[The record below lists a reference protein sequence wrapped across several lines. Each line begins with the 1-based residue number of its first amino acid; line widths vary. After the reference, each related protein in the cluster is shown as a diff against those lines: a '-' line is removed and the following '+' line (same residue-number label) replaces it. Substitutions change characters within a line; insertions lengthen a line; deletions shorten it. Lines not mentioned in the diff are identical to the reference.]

1 MKNYLIIGQGSQTIQ
16 LIRELFRLNTRPDQL
31 TVLTFSAIENNSFIE
46 FIKYYKINYILTTK
60 TKFDN
65 DLDNTLYQDPYGKNK
80 KDIVISFSNP
90 FIIKSKYLSKSTFI
104 NFHPGILPTYRGS
117 FSTVHAMMDGAEK
130 TGGTWHYIT
139 ARVDKGNILKS
150 IEVLISNKS
159 TAFSLNHEVYSL
171 AIQELQGV
179 LENVE
184 LGNKGKKQPYNV
196 GTFYLN
202 SFPDLSNIEDEDLK
216 YRINYF
222 PPKFV

>member
-31 TVLTFSAIENNSFIE
+31 TVLTFSAIENKSFIE

-65 DLDNTLYQDPYGKNK
+65 DLDNTLKNK

-150 IEVLISNKS
+150 IEVLINNKS

-179 LENVE
+179 ILNVE
-184 LGNKGKKQPYNV
+184 LGNKGQKQPYNV

>member
-16 LIRELFRLNTRPDQL
+16 LIRELFSLNTRPDQL
-31 TVLTFSAIENNSFIE
+31 TVLTLSAIENKSFIE
-46 FIKYYKINYILTTK
+46 FIKYYKITYILTTK

-65 DLDNTLYQDPYGKNK
+65 DLDNTLKNK

-150 IEVLISNKS
+150 IEVLINKNS

-179 LENVE
+179 ILNVE
-184 LGNKGKKQPYNV
+184 LGNKGQKQPYNV

>member
-31 TVLTFSAIENNSFIE
+31 TVLTFSAIENKSFIE

-65 DLDNTLYQDPYGKNK
+65 DLDNTLKNK

-139 ARVDKGNILKS
+139 TRVDKGNILKS
-150 IEVLISNKS
+150 IEVLINNKS

-179 LENVE
+179 ILNVE
-184 LGNKGKKQPYNV
+184 LGNKGQKQPYNV

>member
-16 LIRELFRLNTRPDQL
+16 LLRELFKLNTRPDQL
-31 TVLTFSAIENNSFIE
+31 TVLTLSALENKSFIE
-46 FIKYYKINYILTTK
+46 FIKYYKINYTLTTK
-60 TKFDN
+60 TKFDK
-65 DLDNTLYQDPYGKNK
+65 DLEKILKNK
-80 KDIVISFSNP
+80 KDIVISISNP

-104 NFHPGILPTYRGS
+104 NFHPGLLPTYRGS
-117 FSTVHAMMDGAEK
+117 FSTVHAMIDGSEK

-139 ARVDKGNILKS
+139 AKVDKGNILKS
-150 IEVLISNKS
+150 IEVPINNNS
-159 TAFSLNHEVYSL
+159 TAFSLNHAVYNI

-202 SFPDLSNIEDEDLK
+202 SFPDLSKIEDEDLK
-216 YRINYF
+216 NRINYF